1 MPSITGIIAIVE
13 SDFGCLIMMPHQV
26 WASKA
31 KNLMLDGTDRQK
43 RFWIGLSDTP
53 ELDRAG
59 RILITPILRTG
70 ASLNGEVVLLGVGE
84 NLEVWDSHRLAR
96 HKEIVRQNNEQ

>member
-1 MPSITGIIAIVE
+1 
-13 SDFGCLIMMPHQV
+13 MMPHQV